1 MSETVTEIILAL
13 DTTDKQFLDRL
24 LGEID
29 PTLCKVKVGKELFT
43 CYGPN
48 IVEDLQKKGFDVFV
62 DLKFHDIPNTVY
74 QAVLNL
80 VKLDVFML
88 NVHATG
94 GLEMMQKAY
103 EAVQHSTTK
112 LIAVTVLTSMNNDNL
127 VEVGIANDVNRQVL
141 LLSELTKQAKLHGV
155 VSSVME
161 VPLIKQH
168 CGQNFITVT
177 PGIRHNSGQDDQKR
191 VVTVA
196 DALASTTDY
205 MVIGRSI
212 TQSPN
217 PAKTLD
223 EIINITKGNTNA

>member
-1 MSETVTEIILAL
+1 MSDIILAL
-13 DTTDKQFLDRL
+13 DTTDKTFLDKL
-24 LGEID
+24 LRELD
-29 PTLCKVKVGKELFT
+29 PQRCKVKVGKELFT
-43 CYGPN
+43 CYGPQ
-48 IVEDLQKKGFDVFV
+48 IVEELQKQGFDVFV

-80 VKLDVFML
+80 VKLDVFMV
-88 NVHATG
+88 NVHALG

-103 EAVQHSTTK
+103 EAIQHSKTK
-112 LIAVTVLTSMNNDNL
+112 LIAVTVLTSMNQENL
-127 VEVGIANDVNRQVL
+127 TEIGITNDVNREVL
-141 LLSELTKQAKLHGV
+141 LLSALAKQAKLHGV

-168 CGQNFITVT
+168 CGQDFITVT
-177 PGIRHNSGQDDQKR
+177 PGIRHHSGQDDQKR

-196 DALASTTDY
+196 DALANQTDY

-217 PAKTLD
+217 PAKTLND
-223 EIINITKGNTNA
+223 IITITRGSHHA